1 MSKQATG
8 IIQQKLGKWTLGNLG
23 ESSMVC
29 KENNLRLY
37 DTMTLWCPS
46 GTTIQTLEEF
56 GLQKKDA
63 EKDDNTCPQIVEQEN
78 EDESKQ
84 LKLDLDDQCSLEGLR
99 REFND
104 YYKTMMKQ
112 FRENCKGKETCD
124 MYVRN
129 IDWPGPCREKIGIR
143 LEVVNI
149 PVVRYRSNI
158 TTVEQD
164 FRDARLDGLDIVKG
178 ASQNSETIE
187 ANACNGTDSNG
198 DNCTNTVSSYI
209 EYEQAFQYVISDK
222 STSFFLYAVTEC
234 KNEAITLGY
243 PFDMYGFT
251 LSRKTV
257 GLTAVLVDL
266 LYMTM
271 FLGAIWVF
279 QYFVK
284 LDGERHKKLLY
295 ETCEF
300 SVQVQNLPELTQDYP
315 FEQMKTELWDHF
327 ITILK
332 QQPQMIE
339 KLTFSDEERA
349 CEIIDIQFA
358 MSDYQYLSHVVKIK
372 KLSQE
377 VEKLEIKIDES
388 GYSEKKYDKL
398 EIKKNKLLAKI
409 DDLKA
414 KYFENMEQIGRDNQ
428 AVSAFIT
435 FRSMEGVERA
445 IHGFKSNWLQ
455 RKWFTLFYCCTSQKR
470 KTKLF
475 KNKWLHVEQA
485 VEPELLIWENFG
497 VSYFSRFFRIILYLI
512 FVLFMLL
519 VCFYTI
525 AFLEAAQNEAQNEL

>member
-1 MSKQATG
+1 
-8 IIQQKLGKWTLGNLG
+8 
-23 ESSMVC
+23 
-29 KENNLRLY
+29 
-37 DTMTLWCPS
+37 
-46 GTTIQTLEEF
+46 
-56 GLQKKDA
+56 
-63 EKDDNTCPQIVEQEN
+63 
-78 EDESKQ
+78 
-84 LKLDLDDQCSLEGLR
+84 
-99 REFND
+99 
-104 YYKTMMKQ
+104 
-112 FRENCKGKETCD
+112 
-124 MYVRN
+124 
-129 IDWPGPCREKIGIR
+129 
-143 LEVVNI
+143 
-149 PVVRYRSNI
+149 
-158 TTVEQD
+158 
-164 FRDARLDGLDIVKG
+164 
-178 ASQNSETIE
+178 
-187 ANACNGTDSNG
+187 
-198 DNCTNTVSSYI
+198 
-209 EYEQAFQYVISDK
+209 
-222 STSFFLYAVTEC
+222 
-234 KNEAITLGY
+234 
-243 PFDMYGFT
+243 
-251 LSRKTV
+251 
-257 GLTAVLVDL
+257 
-266 LYMTM
+266 
-271 FLGAIWVF
+271 
-279 QYFVK
+279 
-284 LDGERHKKLLY
+284 
-295 ETCEF
+295 
-300 SVQVQNLPELTQDYP
+300 
-315 FEQMKTELWDHF
+315 MKTELWDHF

-475 KNKWLHVEQA
+475 KDKWLHVEQA

-525 AFLEAAQNEAQNEL
+525 AFLEAA